1 MLDDTQLRKMNSNR
15 LKSYFSRK
23 NFRESEDDKT
33 EDKDEENIRGG
44 CFEPNESKVAETKK
58 IIPDG
63 QASETGIEPTSDVSE
78 TIRNVRQARRS
89 LQERHRRDIDDLRS
103 RIGNIYGNEI
113 ISFLTEDDKITTTEF
128 FANPLEYF
136 LAKVNQ
142 HLVTCNLIENN
153 EEIGYLVYLVELEGM
168 YNVVY
173 VFNGRSDFQR
183 RRIGTTYRE
192 VPGDLR
198 IVPVDGGMSRTP
210 SSRRLQ
216 LDWSIL
222 VFSTYFGLPYFPEGD
237 YFS

>member
-1 MLDDTQLRKMNSNR
+1 MSSFSTRSRRMFEKPSEEQLKEIEEKIASSEDNEVS
-15 LKSYFSRK
+15 
-23 NFRESEDDKT
+23 FRE
-33 EDKDEENIRGG
+33 
-44 CFEPNESKVAETKK
+44 
-58 IIPDG
+58 
-63 QASETGIEPTSDVSE
+63 
-78 TIRNVRQARRS
+78 
-89 LQERHRRDIDDLRS
+89 
-103 RIGNIYGNEI
+103 
-113 ISFLTEDDKITTTEF
+113 FLTEEDRVPPTTLFNDPIEHF
-128 FANPLEYF
+128 I
-136 LAKVNQ
+136 AKVNQ

-183 RRIGTTYRE
+183 RRIATTYRE

-222 VFSTYFGLPYFPEGD
+222 VFSKYFGLPYFPEGE
-237 YFS
+237 YFA

>member
-1 MLDDTQLRKMNSNR
+1 MLDGTEFEGMKSNR

-23 NFRESEDDKT
+23 NFRESEDDET
-33 EDKDEENIRGG
+33 EYKGEPNIRGG
-44 CFEPNESKVAETKK
+44 CFEPNESKVAETK
-58 IIPDG
+58 ISIADG
-63 QASETGIEPTSDVSE
+63 EASETGIEPSPDFSE
-78 TIRNVRQARRS
+78 AIRNVRQARRS

-103 RIGNIYGNEI
+103 SIGKIYGNEI
-113 ISFLTEDDKITTTEF
+113 VSFLTEDDKTNTTEF
-128 FANPLEYF
+128 FANPPEYF

-183 RRIGTTYRE
+183 RRIATTYRE

-198 IVPVDGGMSRTP
+198 IVPVDGGMSRTH

-216 LDWSIL
+216 IDWSIL